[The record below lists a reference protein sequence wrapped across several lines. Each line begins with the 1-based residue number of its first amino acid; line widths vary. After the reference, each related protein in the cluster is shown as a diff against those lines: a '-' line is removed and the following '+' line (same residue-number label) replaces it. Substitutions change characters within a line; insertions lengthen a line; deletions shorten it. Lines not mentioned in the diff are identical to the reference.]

1 MNKFTKLDFIP
12 LNSDLAWLLLRI
24 WLGLSLFVKHG
35 IEKIAG
41 FSTMQGHFPDPIHIG
56 KTPGLVFALLS
67 DSICSLLVMLGLFT
81 RITSGII
88 ILNLLVVFIFLHGF
102 SFIQDHAQLVY
113 VYLGGYL
120 AIFISGGGKYS
131 LSKNLLFFFK

>member
-1 MNKFTKLDFIP
+1 MNKLTKLDFIP
-12 LNSDLAWLLLRI
+12 VNSDIAWLLLRV
-24 WLGLSLFVKHG
+24 WLGLSLFIMHG

-56 KTPGLVFALLS
+56 RTPGLIFALLS
-67 DSICSLLVMLGLFT
+67 DSICSLLVILGLFT
-81 RITSGII
+81 RIASGII
-88 ILNLLVVFIFLHGF
+88 VLNLLVVFIFLHGF
-102 SFIQDHAQLVY
+102 SFDKEHAQLVY

-131 LSKNLLFFFK
+131 IGKKP

>member
-1 MNKFTKLDFIP
+1 MNKFTKLASNP

-35 IEKIAG
+35 IEKIAM
-41 FSTMQGHFPDPIHIG
+41 FSTMQTHFPDPIHIG
-56 KTPGLVFALLS
+56 KTPGLVFALLA
-67 DSICSLLVMLGLFT
+67 DSICSILVMLGLFT

-88 ILNLLVVFIFLHGF
+88 VLNLLVVFIFLHKF
-102 SFIQDHAQLVY
+102 SFAQEHAQLVY

-131 LSKNLLFFFK
+131 LSKKL